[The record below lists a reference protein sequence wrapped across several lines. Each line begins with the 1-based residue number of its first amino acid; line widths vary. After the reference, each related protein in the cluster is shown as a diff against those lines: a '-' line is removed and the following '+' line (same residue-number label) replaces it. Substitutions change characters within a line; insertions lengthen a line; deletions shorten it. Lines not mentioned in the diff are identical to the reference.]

1 MKLNKFISKYYSKS
15 KKKAE
20 KFILDHKVKVNNT
33 LISDI
38 LYDLKKEDKVYLNN
52 KLINYQSSGYI
63 LYNKPKDVDLNNLP
77 NHVDLFLKNFYNQ
90 NNYFMLSLD
99 HGCSG
104 LVLFYDDINFNYEL
118 RKNNITVIYD
128 ISLKKN
134 LNDDHRKSLVDD
146 IKKIDQHSEVNF
158 NENNTIGIKTLIIFE
173 KLILSKLYNY
183 NYYSVDRVLISNL
196 DKFEVPRGKFKK
208 LNNIEI
214 LNFKSLSTSPNK
226 SSG

>member
-1 MKLNKFISKYYSKS
+1 
-15 KKKAE
+15 
-20 KFILDHKVKVNNT
+20 
-33 LISDI
+33 
-38 LYDLKKEDKVYLNN
+38 
-52 KLINYQSSGYI
+52 
-63 LYNKPKDVDLNNLP
+63 
-77 NHVDLFLKNFYNQ
+77 
-90 NNYFMLSLD
+90 MLSLD

>member
-20 KFILDHKVKVNNT
+20 KFILDHKVKVNDT

-134 LNDDHRKSLVDD
+134 LNDDYRKSLEDD

-173 KLILSKLYNY
+173 KLILSELYNY

-214 LNFKSLSTSPNK
+214 LNFKSLSTSPYK
-226 SSG
+226 SSS

>member
-20 KFILDHKVKVNNT
+20 KFILDHKVKVNDT

-77 NHVDLFLKNFYNQ
+77 NHIDLFLKDFYNQ

-134 LNDDHRKSLVDD
+134 LNHDHRKSFVDD

-173 KLILSKLYNY
+173 KLILSELYNY
-183 NYYSVDRVLISNL
+183 NYYSLDRVLISNL

>member
-20 KFILDHKVKVNNT
+20 KFILDHKVKVNDT

-77 NHVDLFLKNFYNQ
+77 NHVDLFLKDFYNQ

-128 ISLKKN
+128 ISMKKN

-146 IKKIDQHSEVNF
+146 IKKIDKHSEVNF

-173 KLILSKLYNY
+173 KLILSELYNY
-183 NYYSVDRVLISNL
+183 NYYSLDRVLISNL

>member
-20 KFILDHKVKVNNT
+20 KFILDHKVKVNDT

-63 LYNKPKDVDLNNLP
+63 LYNKPNDVDLNNLP

-134 LNDDHRKSLVDD
+134 LNDDYRKSLEDD

-173 KLILSKLYNY
+173 KLILSELYNY
-183 NYYSVDRVLISNL
+183 NYYSVDRVLLSNL

>member
-20 KFILDHKVKVNNT
+20 KFILDHKVKVNDT

-77 NHVDLFLKNFYNQ
+77 NHVDLFLKDFYNQ

-134 LNDDHRKSLVDD
+134 LNDDYRKSLEDD

-173 KLILSKLYNY
+173 KLILSELYNY
-183 NYYSVDRVLISNL
+183 NYYSVDRVLLSNL

>member
-20 KFILDHKVKVNNT
+20 KFILSHKVKVNNNVIT
-33 LISDI
+33 DI
-38 LYDLKKEDKVYLNN
+38 FYDLKKEDKVYLNN
-52 KLINYQSSGYI
+52 KLIDYQSSGYI

-77 NHVDLFLKNFYNQ
+77 NHLDLFLKDFYNQ
-90 NNYFMLSLD
+90 NNYFMLSLP
-99 HGCSG
+99 HGFSG

-118 RKNNITVIYD
+118 RKNNIIVIYD
-128 ISLKKN
+128 ITLKKN
-134 LNDDHRKSLVDD
+134 LNVDKRKSLVYH
-146 IKKIDQHSEVNF
+146 IKKIDQDSEVNF

-173 KLILSKLYNY
+173 ELILSELYNY
-183 NYYSVDRVLISNL
+183 NYSSVDRVLISNL

>member
-20 KFILDHKVKVNNT
+20 KFILDNKVKVNNI

-77 NHVDLFLKNFYNQ
+77 NHIDLFLKDFYNQ

-134 LNDDHRKSLVDD
+134 LNYDHRKSLVDD

>member
-63 LYNKPKDVDLNNLP
+63 LYNKPNDVDLNNLP
-77 NHVDLFLKNFYNQ
+77 NHVDLFLKDFYNQ

-128 ISLKKN
+128 IFLKNK
-134 LNDDHRKSLVDD
+134 LNDDQRKSLIDD
-146 IKKIDQHSEVNF
+146 IKNIDQYSEVNF
-158 NENNTIGIKTLIIFE
+158 NENNTIGIKTLIVFEELIFSE
-173 KLILSKLYNY
+173 LYNY
-183 NYYSVDRVLISNL
+183 NYSSIDRVLISNL

-214 LNFKSLSTSPNK
+214 LNFKSLSTSPYK
-226 SSG
+226 SSS

>member
-20 KFILDHKVKVNNT
+20 KFILSYKVKVNNNVIT
-33 LISDI
+33 DI
-38 LYDLKKEDKVYLNN
+38 FYDLKKEDKVYLNN
-52 KLINYQSSGYI
+52 KLIDYQSSGYI

-77 NHVDLFLKNFYNQ
+77 NHLDLFLKDFYNQ
-90 NNYFMLSLD
+90 NNYFMLSLG
-99 HGCSG
+99 HGFSG

-118 RKNNITVIYD
+118 RKNNIIVIYD
-128 ISLKKN
+128 ITLKKN
-134 LNDDHRKSLVDD
+134 LNVEKRKSLVYD

-173 KLILSKLYNY
+173 ELILSELYNY
-183 NYYSVDRVLISNL
+183 NYSSVDRVLISNL

-226 SSG
+226 SSS

>member
-38 LYDLKKEDKVYLNN
+38 FYDLKKEDKVYLNN

-77 NHVDLFLKNFYNQ
+77 NHFDLFLKDFYNQ

-146 IKKIDQHSEVNF
+146 IKKIDQHCEVNF

-173 KLILSKLYNY
+173 KLILSELYNY

>member
-20 KFILDHKVKVNNT
+20 KFILSHKVKVNNNVIT
-33 LISDI
+33 DI
-38 LYDLKKEDKVYLNN
+38 FYDLKKEDKVYLNN
-52 KLINYQSSGYI
+52 KLIDYQSSGYI

-77 NHVDLFLKNFYNQ
+77 NHVDLFLKDFYNQ
-90 NNYFMLSLD
+90 NNYFMLSLP
-99 HGCSG
+99 HGFSG

-118 RKNNITVIYD
+118 RKNNIIVIYD
-128 ISLKKN
+128 ITLKKN
-134 LNDDHRKSLVDD
+134 LNVDKRKSLVDD

-158 NENNTIGIKTLIIFE
+158 NKNNTIGIKTLIIFE
-173 KLILSKLYNY
+173 ELILSELYNY
-183 NYYSVDRVLISNL
+183 NYSSVDRVLISNL

>member
-20 KFILDHKVKVNNT
+20 KFILNQKVKVNNT
-33 LISDI
+33 VISDI
-38 LYDLKKEDKVYLNN
+38 FYDLKKEDKVYLNN
-52 KLINYQSSGYI
+52 KLIDYQSSGYI

-77 NHVDLFLKNFYNQ
+77 NYVDLFLKDFYNQ

-99 HGCSG
+99 HGYSG
-104 LVLFYDDINFNYEL
+104 LVLFYDDINFNYDL
-118 RKNNITVIYD
+118 RKNNIKVIYD
-128 ISLKKN
+128 ITLKNK
-134 LNDDHRKSLVDD
+134 LNDDQRKSLIDD
-146 IKKIDQHSEVNF
+146 LKNIDQYSEVNLS
-158 NENNTIGIKTLIIFE
+158 ENNTVGIKTLIVFE
-173 KLILSKLYNY
+173 ELILSELYNY
-183 NYYSVDRVLISNL
+183 NYSSIDRVLISNL

-226 SSG
+226 SSS

>member
-20 KFILDHKVKVNNT
+20 KFILDHKVKVNDT

-77 NHVDLFLKNFYNQ
+77 NHVDLFLKDFYNQ

-134 LNDDHRKSLVDD
+134 LNDDYRKSLVDD
-146 IKKIDQHSEVNF
+146 IKKIDKHSEVNF

-173 KLILSKLYNY
+173 KLILSELYNY
-183 NYYSVDRVLISNL
+183 NYYSVDRVLLSNL

>member
-20 KFILDHKVKVNNT
+20 KFILDHKVKVNDT

-134 LNDDHRKSLVDD
+134 LNDDYRKSLEDD

-173 KLILSKLYNY
+173 KLILSELYNY
-183 NYYSVDRVLISNL
+183 NYYSVDRVLLSNL